1 MKKTVSLTENRD
13 FLRLYK
19 RGRSCVAPGLVMYYA
34 RNRLGINRFGITT
47 GRKLGKAVHRNR
59 AKRIIREAYRALEPG
74 LPSGYDFVF
83 VARVR
88 TLAMKSDELCR
99 AMAGL
104 FGNAGVRLR

>member
-19 RGRSCVAPGLVMYYA
+19 RGRSCVAPGLVVYYA
-34 RNRLGINRFGITT
+34 RNRVGVNRMGITT

-59 AKRIIREAYRALEPG
+59 AKRIIREAYRVLEPG
-74 LPSGYDFVF
+74 LPDGYDFVF

-88 TLAMKSDELCR
+88 TLSMKSDELR
-99 AMAGL
+99 RVMAGL
-104 FGNAGVRLR
+104 LTGVGGRPR

>member
-1 MKKTVSLTENRD
+1 MKRTVSLTENHD

-19 RGRSCVAPGLVMYYA
+19 RGRSCVAPGLVVYSS
-34 RNRLGINRFGITT
+34 RNRLGLNRVGITT

-74 LPSGYDFVF
+74 LPTGYDFVF

-88 TLAMKSDELCR
+88 TLSMKSDELCR
-99 AMAGL
+99 VMAGL
-104 FGNAGVRLR
+104 LAEAGVHRR

>member
-19 RGRSCVAPGLVMYYA
+19 RGRSCVAPGLVVYYS
-34 RNRLGINRFGITT
+34 RNRFGINRMGITT

-59 AKRIIREAYRALEPG
+59 AKRIIREAYRTLEPG
-74 LPSGYDFVF
+74 LPDGYDFVF

-88 TLAMKSDELCR
+88 TLSMKSDELRR

-104 FGNAGVRLR
+104 LTDVGRRPR

>member
-19 RGRSCVAPGLVMYYA
+19 RGRSCVAPGLVVYYA
-34 RNRLGINRFGITT
+34 RNRIGANRMGITT

-59 AKRIIREAYRALEPG
+59 AKRIIREAYRVLEPG
-74 LPSGYDFVF
+74 LPGGYDFVF

-88 TLAMKSDELCR
+88 TLSMKSDELR
-99 AMAGL
+99 RVMAGL
-104 FGNAGVRLR
+104 LAGVGGRPR